1 MTALFWKT
9 TAGILIA
16 VVLVLAVG
24 KQEKDL
30 AMILTMATCVMVGI
44 TSFAVLEPVVDFLYR
59 LAELGNFR
67 LETLKILMKITGIG
81 IISELAQMICK
92 DSGNTALSHGMQML
106 GTAMILLL
114 SLPVLE
120 MFLELLQQILG
131 EL

>member
-1 MTALFWKT
+1 MTVLFWKT

-16 VVLVLAVG
+16 VVLILAVG
-24 KQEKDL
+24 KQEKDI

-44 TSFAVLEPVVDFLYR
+44 AAFAVLEPVMDFLYR

-67 LETLKILMKITGIG
+67 LEILKILMKITGIG
-81 IISELAQMICK
+81 MISELAQMICK
-92 DSGNTALSHGMQML
+92 DSGNAVLSHGMQIL

-120 MFLELLQQILG
+120 MFLDLLQQILG

>member
-9 TAGILIA
+9 TAGILVT

-24 KQEKDL
+24 KQEKDIAL
-30 AMILTMATCVMVGI
+30 MLSMAACIMVGI
-44 TSFAVLEPVVDFLYR
+44 AAFAVLEPVLDFLYR
-59 LAELGNFR
+59 LAELGSYQR
-67 LETLKILMKITGIG
+67 DVLGILMKITGIG
-81 IISELAQMICK
+81 MVSELAQMICK
-92 DSGNTALSHGMQML
+92 DSGNTALAQGMQLL

-120 MFLELLQQILG
+120 SFLDLLQQILG